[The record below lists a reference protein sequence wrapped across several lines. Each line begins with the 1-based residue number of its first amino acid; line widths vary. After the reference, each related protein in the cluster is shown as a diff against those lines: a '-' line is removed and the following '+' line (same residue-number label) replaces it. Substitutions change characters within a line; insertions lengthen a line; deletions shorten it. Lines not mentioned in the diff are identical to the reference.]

1 MATATPTRPTR
12 RPTVPPAVRS
22 ALSRRGFLAGTGG
35 AAATLVLA
43 ACGGGDAGGAGGA
56 TRTVTGASGPVEIP
70 ANPQRIV
77 CTDFYT
83 TYALLDVGVTPA
95 GTAQATVGGVLPEYQ
110 QAYDAI
116 PRVGT
121 PTALNFEA
129 IAAQSPD
136 LILGTLV
143 PSLPAD
149 LGDQL
154 SGIGPTLL
162 LPAAANP
169 GSWGER
175 ALRTAD
181 AVNRLPQGEQLKA
194 SYDQHAARIREQYA
208 ITLGRTRWAL
218 VRGSSGGGFFS
229 DYPTSWSGVV
239 LADAGFRFGRFA
251 EGRTG
256 AGGRLSYEQAP
267 AQLED
272 CDVVLHLADTRGGVD
287 ANTQT
292 LLAQP
297 AFQQVRAVREGRLF
311 PLPNY
316 YCSHYKQ
323 GEAVQSYLETIVPRV

>member
-1 MATATPTRPTR
+1 
-12 RPTVPPAVRS
+12 
-22 ALSRRGFLAGTGG
+22 
-35 AAATLVLA
+35 VLA

-116 PRVGT
+116 PKVGT
-121 PTALNFEA
+121 PTALHFEA

-149 LGDQL
+149 LGPQL

-181 AVNRLPQGEQLKA
+181 AVNRTPQMEQVKA
-194 SYDQHAARIREQYA
+194 DYEQRAAA
-208 ITLGRTRWAL
+208 IKAQFAPTLGRTKWAL
-218 VRGSSGGGFFS
+218 VRGSSGGAFFS

-239 LADAGFRFGRFA
+239 LADAGFAFGQFA
-251 EGRTG
+251 AGRTG
-256 AGGRLSYEQAP
+256 AGGRLSYEQAT
-267 AQLED
+267 QLDD
-272 CDVVLHLADTRGGVD
+272 CDVVLHLADTNGQPD
-287 ANTQT
+287 ANTAT
-292 LLAQP
+292 LLGQP
-297 AFQQVRAVREGRLF
+297 AFRQVRAVREGRLF

-316 YCSHYKQ
+316 YCSHYEQ
-323 GEAVQSYLETIVPRV
+323 GDAVLDSLQGVVARV

>member
-1 MATATPTRPTR
+1 M
-12 RPTVPPAVRS
+12 
-22 ALSRRGFLAGTGG
+22 
-35 AAATLVLA
+35 
-43 ACGGGDAGGAGGA
+43 
-56 TRTVTGASGPVEIP
+56 
-70 ANPQRIV
+70 
-77 CTDFYT
+77 
-83 TYALLDVGVTPA
+83 
-95 GTAQATVGGVLPEYQ
+95 
-110 QAYDAI
+110 
-116 PRVGT
+116 
-121 PTALNFEA
+121 
-129 IAAQSPD
+129 
-136 LILGTLV
+136 
-143 PSLPAD
+143 
-149 LGDQL
+149 
-154 SGIGPTLL
+154 
-162 LPAAANP
+162 
-169 GSWGER
+169 
-175 ALRTAD
+175 
-181 AVNRLPQGEQLKA
+181 NRLPQGEQLKA

-208 ITLGRTRWAL
+208 ATLGRTRWAL

-239 LADAGFRFGRFA
+239 LADAGFRFGQFA

-323 GEAVQSYLETIVPRV
+323 GEAVQSYLQRSCRGSEGAPAARRSSAWGGQWWPPPPWPPLPRNLLSIP

>member
-1 MATATPTRPTR
+1 MALLAPPRPSAR
-12 RPTVPPAVRS
+12 RGLT
-22 ALSRRGFLAGTGG
+22 RRGFLAGAGG
-35 AAATLVLA
+35 AAALVLA
-43 ACGGGDAGGAGGA
+43 ACGSGEPSGGAGGA
-56 TRTVTGASGPVEIP
+56 TRTVEGANGPVQIP

-95 GTAQATVGGVLPEYQ
+95 GTAQATLGGVLPAYQ

-116 PRVGT
+116 PKVGT
-121 PTALNFEA
+121 PTTLNFEA
-129 IAAQSPD
+129 IAAQGPD

-143 PSLPAD
+143 PNLPAD
-149 LGDQL
+149 LGAQL

-162 LPAAANP
+162 LPSAANP

-181 AVNRLPQGEQLKA
+181 AVNRLQQGEALKA
-194 SYDQHAARIREQYA
+194 RYEQHAGRIREQYSA
-208 ITLGRTRWAL
+208 TLARTRWAL
-218 VRGSSGGGFFS
+218 VRGSAGGVFFS

-239 LADAGFRFGRFA
+239 LADAGFRFGAFA
-251 EGRTG
+251 EGKTG
-256 AGGRLSYEQAP
+256 AGGRLSYEQAT
-267 AQLED
+267 QLDD
-272 CDVVLHLADTRGGVD
+272 CDVVLHLADTTGGVD

-316 YCSHYKQ
+316 YCSHYQQ
-323 GEAVQSYLETIVPRV
+323 GEAVQSYLETLLPRV

>member
-1 MATATPTRPTR
+1 M
-12 RPTVPPAVRS
+12 
-22 ALSRRGFLAGTGG
+22 
-35 AAATLVLA
+35 
-43 ACGGGDAGGAGGA
+43 
-56 TRTVTGASGPVEIP
+56 EIP

-116 PRVGT
+116 PKVGS

-149 LGDQL
+149 LGTQL

-194 SYDQHAARIREQYA
+194 ATTS
-208 ITLGRTRWAL
+208 TR
-218 VRGSSGGGFFS
+218 RGSASSSPPPWGARGGPWCGARPAAGSSATTRRPGAAWCSPTRASGSGSSRRARPAPGAAC
-229 DYPTSWSGVV
+229 PTSK
-239 LADAGFRFGRFA
+239 
-251 EGRTG
+251 G
-256 AGGRLSYEQAP
+256 A
-267 AQLED
+267 
-272 CDVVLHLADTRGGVD
+272 HLRPD
-287 ANTQT
+287 
-292 LLAQP
+292 
-297 AFQQVRAVREGRLF
+297 REGPDEQELGAA
-311 PLPNY
+311 L
-316 YCSHYKQ
+316 S
-323 GEAVQSYLETIVPRV
+323 